1 MGSPI
6 DYGHYSRFSVVVED
20 HIGTVSFNRPGAMN
34 MIDETTHEEL
44 ATLFFDLGRDE
55 DIWVIVLTGAGK
67 HFSAGGDLTWMKA
80 ASEGKAAL
88 PGARE
93 AKTIIFS
100 LLDLEK
106 PIIAAIEGSCVGLG
120 ATLALMC
127 DTIFA
132 SEDANIA
139 DPHVRV
145 GIVAGD
151 GGAVIWPQLIGY
163 ARAKEYLMTG
173 DALTGAKAE
182 QIGLINHAVPSGQA
196 LAEATAFA
204 KRLRHGAYQAIKHTK
219 IVANIGLKQLAHQ
232 IMDASVA
239 YELQT
244 FETADHVEAIN
255 AFLEKRKPEFKGE

>member
-1 MGSPI
+1 M
-6 DYGHYSRFSVVVED
+6 DYSHYSRFSVTVED
-20 HIGTVSFNRPGAMN
+20 HVGTVLFNRPDAMN

-55 DIWVIVLTGAGK
+55 DIWVVVLAGAGK

-80 ASEGKAAL
+80 ASEGKANL

-132 SEDANIA
+132 SEEATIA

-173 DALTGAKAE
+173 DALTGQKAE
-182 QIGLINHAVPSGQA
+182 AIGLINHAVAPGDA
-196 LAEATAFA
+196 VEAATAFA
-204 KRLRHGAYQAIKHTK
+204 LRLRHGAYQAIKHTK

-244 FETADHVEAIN
+244 FETDDHVEAVN
-255 AFLEKRKPEFKGE
+255 AFLEKRQPEFKGQ

>member
-1 MGSPI
+1 M
-6 DYGHYSRFSVVVED
+6 DYSHYTRFSVSVED
-20 HIGTVSFNRPGAMN
+20 HIGTVSFNRPDAMN

-55 DIWVIVLTGAGK
+55 NIWVIVLTGAGK

-93 AKTIIFS
+93 AKTIVFS

-132 SEDANIA
+132 GEDASIA

-182 QIGLINHAVPSGQA
+182 EIGLINHAVPTGTAQEA
-196 LAEATAFA
+196 ATAFA

-219 IVANIGLKQLAHQ
+219 IVTNIGLKQLAHQ

-244 FETADHVEAIN
+244 FKTEDHVEAIS
-255 AFLEKRKPEFKGE
+255 AFLEKRKPEFRGK